1 MSAVADCRICP
12 RTSWPPCAQDIH
24 RAVVFLRGRWDQ
36 NPTSLVGHL
45 QSTLVASFSPL
56 IYMQSAAPAPAAA
69 AAASPVAVARR
80 AVHHVVAVAGRDNV
94 ITVWL
99 AAASRP
105 VVILRE
111 VFQQPPSDLS
121 WGADGYT
128 LLVSGHDGTV
138 VVLRLSEE
146 ELGVPL
152 PEVRLWNRD
161 WREGGVVE
169 GGRDNCGGESAF

>member
-1 MSAVADCRICP
+1 M
-12 RTSWPPCAQDIH
+12 
-24 RAVVFLRGRWDQ
+24 VFLRGRWDQ
-36 NPTSLVGHL
+36 NPTSLVGHV

-56 IYMQSAAPAPAAA
+56 IYRQSTAPAPAAA
-69 AAASPVAVARR
+69 AATAAAASSVAVART

-138 VVLRLSEE
+138 VVLRLSQE

-152 PEVRLWNRD
+152 PEVRLWD
-161 WREGGVVE
+161 GSWREGG
-169 GGRDNCGGESAF
+169 RW

>member
-1 MSAVADCRICP
+1 MTTAIADCRS
-12 RTSWPPCAQDIH
+12 RPPQNLGLLFHPQDIH

-56 IYMQSAAPAPAAA
+56 IYRQSAAPAPAAA
-69 AAASPVAVARR
+69 SAAATASPVAVART

-152 PEVRLWNRD
+152 PEVRLWD
-161 WREGGVVE
+161 GG
-169 GGRDNCGGESAF
+169 

>member
-1 MSAVADCRICP
+1 M
-12 RTSWPPCAQDIH
+12 
-24 RAVVFLRGRWDQ
+24 VFHRGRWDQ

-56 IYMQSAAPAPAAA
+56 IYRQRAASTPANAGAAAPSVPAA
-69 AAASPVAVARR
+69 RT

-152 PEVRLWNRD
+152 PEVRLWGRGLG
-161 WREGGVVE
+161 RGGCDRSRGQLWCRVCSF
-169 GGRDNCGGESAF
+169 GGGSFGLSLSTS